1 MSQTKPSR
9 RSRELSP
16 VHPAAVAIDIGATVH
31 VAAVGSNRD
40 KEPVRAFRTFISIGW
55 QTGSPNAV

>member
-16 VHPAAVAIDIGATVH
+16 VHPAAAAIDIGATVH
-31 VAAVGSNRD
+31 VAAVGSNSRQ
-40 KEPVRAFRTFISIGW
+40 R
-55 QTGSPNAV
+55 TGSDFPHLHG